1 MTGVKFIVWT
11 LWQVWHKLHEHCD
24 KCEVTCIYFVT
35 GVKWMTSSPSWWL
48 CSNLGWSAAKPS
60 SLSTQLT
67 TATSKS
73 VEGLLVHCSMVMS
86 QCVHNQSVSQS
97 VFYFMS
103 VHVCTLFSVQRG
115 TGTPR
120 SCLVEFW
127 RFLQAALWCFMWL
140 KKIFLWNHLSLVNLG
155 CLTTGAVVPIPITV
169 CRIVG
174 CSNNGVIDSVWD
186 F

>member
-1 MTGVKFIVWT
+1 MTGVKLVVWT

-24 KCEVTCIYFVT
+24 KCEVTCVYFMT

-73 VEGLLVHCSMVMS
+73 VGGLSVHGNVTVCTP
-86 QCVHNQSVSQS
+86 SVSQSIS

-103 VHVCTLFSVQRG
+103 VHVCTLFSVERG

-127 RFLQAALWCFMWL
+127 RFLQAALQCFIWL
-140 KKIFLWNHLSLVNLG
+140 KKIFLWNNLSLVNLG
-155 CLTTGAVVPIPITV
+155 CLTWVRLQQPEK
-169 CRIVG
+169 
-174 CSNNGVIDSVWD
+174 NL
-186 F
+186 FMK